1 MLNRLAYVWERY
13 QWNLKHRPY
22 RTNACTASTISMF
35 GDILA
40 QSVFK
45 RLSHPP
51 PATTDSTNPSSHNSS
66 SSSSSAPASNK
77 LTSSSW
83 WLVELPNKHRD
94 VIDLRRS
101 LIFGSFSALFGT
113 PFWLLV
119 YKFVDRGIP
128 AVTIR
133 TAIQKGMITWVMA
146 NSTNPI
152 FIAYITTA
160 DHCMVRGKH
169 ISELWGSNGS
179 AGSKIW
185 NKIATDLPVIMSYS
199 ICFWSIQWIP
209 MFYLLPPHFRIVYS
223 SSLQIV
229 WSALVSH
236 LLHRN
241 AETIPGGTL
250 HS

>member
-1 MLNRLAYVWERY
+1 MWSRIVYVWERY

-35 GDILA
+35 GDALA

-51 PATTDSTNPSSHNSS
+51 TDNNNQDNKSSTATSLSS
-66 SSSSSAPASNK
+66 SSS
-77 LTSSSW
+77 W
-83 WLVELPNKHRD
+83 WCVELPNKHHD

-101 LIFGSFSALFGT
+101 IIFGSFSALFGT
-113 PFWLLV
+113 PFWLLM

-133 TAIQKGMITWVMA
+133 TAIQKGMITWIMA

-160 DHCMVRGKH
+160 DHCFVKGGKF
-169 ISELWGSNGS
+169 SDLWGSGGNHKN
-179 AGSKIW
+179 KIW

-241 AETIPGGTL
+241 AETMTGGAL